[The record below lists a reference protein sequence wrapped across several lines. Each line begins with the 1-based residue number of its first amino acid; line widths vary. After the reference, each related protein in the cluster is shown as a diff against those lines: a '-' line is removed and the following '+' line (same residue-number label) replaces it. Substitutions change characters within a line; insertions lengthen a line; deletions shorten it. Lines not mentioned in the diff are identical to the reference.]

1 MVNVHVSS
9 TGGAD
14 GGADKNPNTSA
25 SKIVGPDPTKGSP
38 FDPTS
43 SIAKMKAE
51 IAPDV
56 VSVSTSDVTSTT
68 TSTTCTVNS
77 STAGGD
83 TGIGVSDVH
92 PEAELN
98 QDAMAAKSLAHKLDV
113 EPPPYKLPRTRP
125 LVIGHRGS
133 IYEGMLML

>member
-1 MVNVHVSS
+1 MMVNAH
-9 TGGAD
+9 
-14 GGADKNPNTSA
+14 
-25 SKIVGPDPTKGSP
+25 GPDPTKGSP

-43 SIAKMKAE
+43 SIAKMVGTE
-51 IAPDV
+51 IASDA
-56 VSVSTSDVTSTT
+56 VSASTSDVTSTT

-77 STAGGD
+77 STAGD
-83 TGIGVSDVH
+83 IGIGVSDIH
-92 PEAELN
+92 PEAELI

-125 LVIGHRGS
+125 IVIGHRGS